1 MTTLYGSLRLR
12 PTRIGFLVSPTNMAA
27 LRRVMQVC
35 TCLWGGAY
43 KALDGP
49 PFPLDHLQLG
59 QTQQVA
65 GMVDAFGGA
74 LTGQLVVLAQEGR
87 QPQRLQVMGEQDLR
101 RIAHDDAAPASRLR

>member
-65 GMVDAFGGA
+65 GMVDAFGADRPAAIGYSCPGGNRSSG
-74 LTGQLVVLAQEGR
+74 GQRVRSSE
-87 QPQRLQVMGEQDLR
+87 
-101 RIAHDDAAPASRLR
+101 